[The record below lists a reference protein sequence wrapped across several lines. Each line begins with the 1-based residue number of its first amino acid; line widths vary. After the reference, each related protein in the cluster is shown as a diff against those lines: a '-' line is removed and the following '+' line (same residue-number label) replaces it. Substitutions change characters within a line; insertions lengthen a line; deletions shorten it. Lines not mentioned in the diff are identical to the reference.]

1 MPLVD
6 LKTDLKSLKYGM
18 DRPGGGSSRQPF
30 IQTSTRNSFD
40 LPIEKLGNTIAGIP
54 AGSDFILRGGVLA
67 PARAAKDVSRLFQ
80 LFTQTPRGLTFT
92 AKTNLLSRTSVATEA
107 SGGPGYG
114 FGAVNQ
120 GIYTPLSTLG
130 QAGLGWSGTHLNLLG
145 IDPTNLTP
153 FGLIKYEAIARAK
166 NAENANFITTGIVQY
181 PNPNYKEFNA
191 SPGSIL
197 GAVPP
202 PDTLIISNGEPQ
214 FLSKTVSTS
223 FFTNRLLS
231 LTKNKINQKT
241 DDPDILSYS
250 GGPGSTLGVGKTN
263 IKFAK
268 GSRTGLNNPL
278 SVSKPGF
285 FYGKDKKDS
294 KINYLGALS
303 GVSSTNSLD
312 PLVDNFINLDNQF
325 IPEAR
330 VELSSSAIIN
340 YSSASSGVSVKA
352 NLDPLVDN
360 FISPENQLVPEA
372 KVELS
377 SSAIINYSSASSGVS
392 VKANLDPLV
401 DNFIS
406 PENQLV
412 PEITP
417 TYGSE
422 TLSASQISELAAESI
437 AVGPTYVT
445 DFRNKLAKKLP
456 GTNTQ
461 TPAFRNGS
469 LSDSLDYSNP
479 QNRIETRVNL
489 GDPGNPNI
497 DRSNYTKGGGS
508 ARTGVDKIN
517 SLYLYK
523 KENVTSSPVKND
535 LVKFRIA
542 TVDPDN
548 PKLKTYAHFR
558 AYING
563 LTDQYG
569 ANWNTFKYM
578 GRGEEFF
585 NYEGFTRE
593 MSLGWTVVAQSKEEL
608 SIMYQKLNYLASTLA
623 PNYSSEGFM
632 RGNIH
637 HLTIGGYV
645 YESPGIITNL
655 SFTVPDD
662 STWDIGIPVDETVTS
677 NTSGTVSSD
686 SKVKELPH
694 RIEVQMSFKPIHK
707 FLPETV
713 GSSFDTD
720 NPLGILGGN
729 QITQRFISLEDSSAT
744 RDNSKLLNNLYNDGI
759 PQWALESPTKTP

>member
-325 IPEAR
+325 TPET
-330 VELSSSAIIN
+330 
-340 YSSASSGVSVKA
+340 
-352 NLDPLVDN
+352 
-360 FISPENQLVPEA
+360 

-377 SSAIINYSSASSGVS
+377 SSAIINYLSASSGVS

>member
-330 VELSSSAIIN
+330 VELSA
-340 YSSASSGVSVKA
+340 
-352 NLDPLVDN
+352 
-360 FISPENQLVPEA
+360 
-372 KVELS
+372 
-377 SSAIINYSSASSGVS
+377 SAIINYSSASSGVS

-412 PEITP
+412 PEISP

>member
-114 FGAVNQ
+114 FGVVNQ

-330 VELSSSAIIN
+330 VELSA
-340 YSSASSGVSVKA
+340 
-352 NLDPLVDN
+352 
-360 FISPENQLVPEA
+360 
-372 KVELS
+372 
-377 SSAIINYSSASSGVS
+377 SAIINYSSASSGVS

-412 PEITP
+412 PEISP

-720 NPLGILGGN
+720 NPLGILGEN

>member
-166 NAENANFITTGIVQY
+166 NSEIANFITTGIVQY

-202 PDTLIISNGEPQ
+202 PNTLIISNGEPQ

-325 IPEAR
+325 T
-330 VELSSSAIIN
+330 
-340 YSSASSGVSVKA
+340 
-352 NLDPLVDN
+352 
-360 FISPENQLVPEA
+360 PEA

-412 PEITP
+412 PEISP

>member
-166 NAENANFITTGIVQY
+166 NSEIANFITTGIVQY

-202 PDTLIISNGEPQ
+202 PNTLIISNGEPQ

-325 IPEAR
+325 TPEAR
-330 VELSSSAIIN
+330 VELSA
-340 YSSASSGVSVKA
+340 
-352 NLDPLVDN
+352 
-360 FISPENQLVPEA
+360 
-372 KVELS
+372 
-377 SSAIINYSSASSGVS
+377 SAIINYSSASSGVS

-412 PEITP
+412 PEIAP

>member
-202 PDTLIISNGEPQ
+202 PDTLIISNGEAQ

-325 IPEAR
+325 T
-330 VELSSSAIIN
+330 
-340 YSSASSGVSVKA
+340 
-352 NLDPLVDN
+352 
-360 FISPENQLVPEA
+360 PEA

-412 PEITP
+412 PEIAP

>member
-166 NAENANFITTGIVQY
+166 NSEIANFITTGIVQY

-202 PDTLIISNGEPQ
+202 PNTLIISNGEPQ

-325 IPEAR
+325 T
-330 VELSSSAIIN
+330 
-340 YSSASSGVSVKA
+340 
-352 NLDPLVDN
+352 
-360 FISPENQLVPEA
+360 PEA

-412 PEITP
+412 PEIAP

>member
-330 VELSSSAIIN
+330 VELSA
-340 YSSASSGVSVKA
+340 
-352 NLDPLVDN
+352 
-360 FISPENQLVPEA
+360 
-372 KVELS
+372 
-377 SSAIINYSSASSGVS
+377 SAIINYSSASSGVS

-412 PEITP
+412 PEISP

-720 NPLGILGGN
+720 NPLGILGEN